1 MQKYRNR
8 YIYCMHLSYTLIYIY
23 LFTSPLIPHR
33 IPPIA
38 FPHSP
43 IIQYQIFDH
52 KKQEP
57 RVNTYTPVLL
67 PSFPEPLMISPL
79 SPFAAPIYHYGFV
92 LRPRLPSTTAAL
104 SSVRGSHLPL
114 RLCPPSA
121 SSICLCG
128 FVLRPC
134 LPSVSAALSS
144 IRVFHLPLRPH
155 LTSASPVFP
164 TYIRAHT
171 HTSTCIRVHPTHQVL
186 SRSTI
191 RENNMILSGFSLP
204 SRLSRRILA
213 ASRLISNR
221 RLLREVSFG

>member
-1 MQKYRNR
+1 
-8 YIYCMHLSYTLIYIY
+8 MHLSYTLIYIY

-121 SSICLCG
+121 SSICLC
-128 FVLRPC
+128 VPI
-134 LPSVSAALSS
+134 S
-144 IRVFHLPLRPH
+144 RPH
-155 LTSASPVFP
+155 LPYFLRTYAHIRIHPHASAYIPPIKCFP
-164 TYIRAHT
+164 APQYAKTT
-171 HTSTCIRVHPTHQVL
+171 
-186 SRSTI
+186 
-191 RENNMILSGFSLP
+191 
-204 SRLSRRILA
+204 
-213 ASRLISNR
+213 
-221 RLLREVSFG
+221 

>member
-1 MQKYRNR
+1 MPQ
-8 YIYCMHLSYTLIYIY
+8 SIY
-23 LFTSPLIPHR
+23 LLPSFILYSDLYIFIYLTAHPPSHSHIPT
-33 IPPIA
+33 
-38 FPHSP
+38 FPHSH
-43 IIQYQIFDH
+43 IIQYQIFNH

-114 RLCPPSA
+114 RLCPPSV

-128 FVLRPC
+128 SVLRPR
-134 LPSVSAALSS
+134 LPSASAAPSS
-144 IRVFHLPLRPH
+144 VRVFHLPLRPH
-155 LTSASPVFP
+155 LTSASNVFP

-171 HTSTCIRVHPTHQVL
+171 HTSTCIRVYPTHQVL